1 MTNGNLN
8 GEFFYEGTARV
19 ECDSGYEGSGPAT
32 CQSNGAWATLPTC
45 TAVGKQ
51 YMVKSREEN
60 ICLRGLYEQKRTS
73 SLLINF
79 ISDRSRSCMCVSTC
93 CL

>member
-1 MTNGNLN
+1 MTNGDLT

-19 ECDSGYEGSGPAT
+19 ECDPGYEGSGPAT
-32 CQSNGAWATLPTC
+32 CQSDGAWATLPTC

-51 YMVKSREEN
+51 YMVKSRYEK

-73 SLLINF
+73 SLNF
-79 ISDRSRSCMCVSTC
+79 ISDRSRPDRNPTRIVGY
-93 CL
+93 